1 MKLPILASLSGLAG
15 LFTTA
20 HAFGAGN
27 IPSDSSIEGK
37 NFRHGDIEDVLAQ
50 IVISHR
56 GGKTRKFD
64 GLDIKRVYFG
74 NWLRDFSQ
82 AVDVGTLSL
91 GLNADTVRAIIWLV
105 SMSEFG
111 YGTGEFEVTEER
123 LGVYRAEEHMD
134 NPKGYPEDAQQY
146 DRRLRGPVDPRELE
160 IDPKTG
166 MKNYI
171 ANEDGDW
178 ATSSEYVR
186 EQLLRS
192 IKLGRRY
199 IKGGYKKHSLQHES
213 LRLLGGALHTLEDF
227 TAHTNYLELV
237 LRDMGYKDVYAHVG
251 NQTRIK
257 LAGKKVF
264 PVVTGTFGGLDF
276 LHSLLGGAHDS
287 LSESGFTEASAN
299 FEKKKKSG
307 SNTSEFLK
315 SILRKLPIKL
325 PDIPDAHGGFRDMTG
340 ADLADHLDELQHNVE
355 EYVVH
360 QRDHDGNDKDCTNCG
375 QTKKKP
381 EGSEGGSGNM
391 QKQGQHPFVLV
402 DQPPF
407 KNTPGGTNISKVH
420 NNDPNYIS
428 LESYLDN
435 LDVDAVIRAVYPLLE
450 FKDSVMSSLES
461 FFGDTESSTALGMMA
476 SSISDALASFTNSI
490 INPIINPIL
499 EAVTEILHASVT
511 LLSYHDDQIDV
522 WINPKSTDPTHS
534 RLSKDHFAAY
544 LNEPAGLVA
553 AEVVKYVVPFVVE
566 AWEDP
571 SIDPQ
576 TVVDEALQTFHHPA
590 LANTKLH
597 RIMRAEVDR
606 WIQTFSDEER
616 EHILEGL
623 TSRGVLHGH
632 NNAEHLD
639 VNNVTYEDSFDH
651 TGSEEKAST
660 FLDYIDYF
668 GFFNQQGSGRG
679 SGSMK
684 REHKEDAEDIA
695 NDMDAEGAEDS
706 EKHHQD
712 HADTAQKKAKDNAKK
727 DEAKHNQK
735 PKPKKAKKSK
745 GKSKQKSPFHDHA
758 HHVENHPD
766 KAKQQAA
773 EEAASAHDEEG
784 SARRKPQQP

>member
-1 MKLPILASLSGLAG
+1 MKLPALASLSGLAC
-15 LFTTA
+15 LISSA
-20 HAFGAGN
+20 AAFGAGN

-37 NFRHGDIEDVLAQ
+37 NFRHGDIDDVLAQ

-56 GGKTRKFD
+56 GGKSRKFD

-82 AVDVGTLSL
+82 AVDVGTLSM

-146 DRRLRGPVDPRELE
+146 DSRLRGPVDPRELE
-160 IDPKTG
+160 IDPRTG

-199 IKGGYKKHSLQHES
+199 IQGGYKKHSLQHEA
-213 LRLLGGALHTLEDF
+213 LRLLGGALHTMEDF

-299 FEKKKKSG
+299 FEKKKASSG

-340 ADLADHLDELQHNVE
+340 KDLADHLDELQHNVE

-360 QRDHDGNDKDCTNCG
+360 QRNHDGSDKDCKDCSG
-375 QTKKKP
+375 SKK
-381 EGSEGGSGNM
+381 SGGNE
-391 QKQGQHPFVLV
+391 QHPFVHV

-420 NNDPNYIS
+420 NNDPNYTS
-428 LESYLDN
+428 LETFFDN

-461 FFGDTESSTALGMMA
+461 FFGDSDSSSALGMMA
-476 SSISDALASFTNSI
+476 SSIADALAAFTNSI

-522 WINPKSTDPTHS
+522 WINSKSTDPTHS

-553 AEVVKYVVPFVVE
+553 AEVVKYIVPFVVE

-571 SIDPQ
+571 SVDPQ
-576 TVVDEALQTFHHPA
+576 SVVDEALQTFHHPA

-597 RIMRAEVDR
+597 RIMHAEVDR
-606 WIQTFSDEER
+606 WIKKFSDEER

-639 VNNVTYEDSFDH
+639 VNNVTYEDSFDN
-651 TGSEEKAST
+651 TGSEKKAST

-668 GFFNQQGSGRG
+668 GFFNQQGAGK
-679 SGSMK
+679 MK
-684 REHKEDAEDIA
+684 RSHHETAEDAA

-706 EKHHQD
+706 EHKQKK
-712 HADTAQKKAKDNAKK
+712 HADTAQKKAEENAQKDQDKHESDADD
-727 DEAKHNQK
+727 DEART
-735 PKPKKAKKSK
+735 S
-745 GKSKQKSPFHDHA
+745 
-758 HHVENHPD
+758 
-766 KAKQQAA
+766 AA
-773 EEAASAHDEEG
+773 EEAAAAHDEEG
-784 SARRKPQQP
+784 SERRKSEESEQQ